1 MGIDELLGKLEEIL
15 EVTYPAIDQ
24 HLSRAS
30 SNEYSKSLHATE
42 IGDALWAIML
52 VKTFLPTCARA

>member
-1 MGIDELLGKLEEIL
+1 MPC
-15 EVTYPAIDQ
+15 VDQ

-30 SNEYSKSLHATE
+30 SNKYSKSLHVTE